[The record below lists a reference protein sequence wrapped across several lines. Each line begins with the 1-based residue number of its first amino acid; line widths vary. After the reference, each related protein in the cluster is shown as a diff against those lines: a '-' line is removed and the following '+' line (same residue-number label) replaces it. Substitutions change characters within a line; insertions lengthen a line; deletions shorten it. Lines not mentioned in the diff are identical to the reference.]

1 MDGDVTRLPWVCGK
15 QVLPQDT
22 DHAGVL
28 WHGSY
33 VAWLEEAR
41 VLALAEAGLA
51 YAELSAQGLELMV
64 VDLQIR
70 YVQALAHG
78 EAVELRSWLQPQTG
92 VRLPFMTR
100 FIKADGALAAEAVV
114 TLALVDR
121 RRGRLQRE
129 RPQALEQALM
139 RLGVGSETGESIDGS
154 APQ

>member
-1 MDGDVTRLPWVCGK
+1 MAGDVTHLPWICRK

-41 VLALAEAGLA
+41 VQALAEAGLA

-64 VDLQIR
+64 VDLRLR
-70 YVQALAHG
+70 YMQALAHG
-78 EAVELRSWLQPQTG
+78 EAVELHSWLQPQAG

-114 TLALVDR
+114 ALALVDR
-121 RRGRLQRE
+121 QRGRLQRQQPPDLVE
-129 RPQALEQALM
+129 ALS
-139 RLGVGSETGESIDGS
+139 RLAAGPMASL
-154 APQ
+154 

>member
-1 MDGDVTRLPWVCGK
+1 MAGDVTRLPWVCRK

-51 YAELSAQGLELMV
+51 YAKLSAQGLELMV

-70 YVQALAHG
+70 YLQALAHG
-78 EAVELRSWLQPQTG
+78 EAVELHSWLQPHSG

-129 RPQALEQALM
+129 RPEALEQALM
-139 RLGVGSETGESIDGS
+139 RLGVGSLTGESIDGS

>member
-1 MDGDVTRLPWVCGK
+1 MAGDVTRLPWVCRK

-33 VAWLEEAR
+33 VAWLEEAS

-139 RLGVGSETGESIDGS
+139 RLGVGSETCESIDGS